1 MLAKRLK
8 DPYPILLLLLLT
20 SCVPSRQFASVTD
33 NCNFSKSGSLSAHLK
48 PSNRFVPLIMAHQGG
63 TEDGYPGNCM
73 ATFENTY
80 QNVPCVMLEFDIR
93 MTADSQL
100 VLSHDNELEKR
111 TNGTGFLNQQQWKD
125 VKQLRLKDDKG
136 LLTKNK
142 IPSFKEVL
150 DWSKDKNLI
159 LIVDKKP
166 ETDLVKTVRMLKENN
181 VLQKS
186 VVICY
191 SLEEA
196 KTVYALEPTLMIAVG
211 FNSWEHI
218 TNVEKSGLPLE
229 NLVALTPKELQ
240 AESFYMKVHSMK
252 IITSLGTNGNI
263 DTLNTELSAPMY
275 NKIWESGAD
284 IICTDQPIFVHSLF
298 QK

>member
-20 SCVPSRQFASVTD
+20 SCVPSRQFASVTY
-33 NCNFSKSGSLSAHLK
+33 NCNFSKAGSLSAHLK

-93 MTADSQL
+93 MTADSML

-111 TNGTGFLNQQQWKD
+111 TNGTGLLNQQPWKD

-166 ETDLVKTVRMLKENN
+166 ETDLVKTIRMLKENN
-181 VLQKS
+181 ALQKS

-229 NLVALTPKELQ
+229 NLVALTPKEIQ

-263 DTLNTELSAPMY
+263 DTLNTEISAPLY

>member
-1 MLAKRLK
+1 MLAQRLK
-8 DPYPILLLLLLT
+8 NSYPVLLIILLA
-20 SCVPSRQFASVTD
+20 SCVPSRQFTSITY
-33 NCNFSKSGSLSAHLK
+33 NCNFGKAGSLKAHLK
-48 PSNRFVPLIMAHQGG
+48 PANRFVPMIMAHQGG
-63 TEDGYPGNCM
+63 IEDGYPGNCI

-80 QNVPCVMLEFDIR
+80 QNVPCVLLEFDIR

-100 VLSHDNELEKR
+100 VISHDNELEIR
-111 TNGTGFLNQQQWKD
+111 TNGTGLLNQQQWKD
-125 VKQLRLKDDKG
+125 VKNLRLKDDKG

-150 DWSKDKNLI
+150 DWSKDKSLI

-166 ETDLVKTVRMLKENN
+166 ETDIVKTIKMLKENN
-181 VLQKS
+181 ALQKS
-186 VVICY
+186 VLICY

-196 KTVYALEPTLMIAVG
+196 KKVYELEPSLMLAVG

-218 TNVEKSGLPLE
+218 TNVEKSGLPLD

-240 AESFYMKVHSMK
+240 PEAFYMKVHSMK
-252 IITSLGTNGNI
+252 IVTSLGTNGNI
-263 DTLNTELSAPMY
+263 DTLNTEISAPMY
-275 NKIWESGAD
+275 NKIWENGAD

>member
-1 MLAKRLK
+1 M
-8 DPYPILLLLLLT
+8 
-20 SCVPSRQFASVTD
+20 
-33 NCNFSKSGSLSAHLK
+33 
-48 PSNRFVPLIMAHQGG
+48 IMAHQGG
-63 TEDGYPGNCM
+63 IEDGYPGNCI

-80 QNVPCVMLEFDIR
+80 QNVPCVLLEFDIR

-100 VLSHDNELEKR
+100 VISHDNELDIR
-111 TNGTGFLNQQQWKD
+111 TNGTGLLNQQQWKD
-125 VKQLRLKDDKG
+125 VKNLRLKDDKG

-150 DWSKDKNLI
+150 DWSKDKSLI

-166 ETDLVKTVRMLKENN
+166 ETDIIKTIKMLKDNN
-181 VLQKS
+181 AIHKS

-191 SLEEA
+191 SLDEA
-196 KTVYALEPTLMIAVG
+196 KKVYELEPNLMLAVG
-211 FNSWEHI
+211 FNSWDHI

-229 NLVALTPKELQ
+229 NLVALTPRELQ
-240 AESFYMKVHSMK
+240 PEAFYMKVHSMK
-252 IITSLGTNGNI
+252 IVTSLGTNGNI
-263 DTLNTELSAPMY
+263 DTLNTEISAPMY